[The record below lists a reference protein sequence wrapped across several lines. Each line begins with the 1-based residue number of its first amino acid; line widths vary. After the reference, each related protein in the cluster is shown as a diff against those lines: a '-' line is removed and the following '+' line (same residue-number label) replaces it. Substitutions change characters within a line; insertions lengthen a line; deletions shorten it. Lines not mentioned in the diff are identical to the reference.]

1 MVEPHTERPA
11 TAEDSSAVQAGTY
24 SELVNTV
31 LFFVSQGTE
40 KGLIQLTDDYDG
52 DVEEDLNRACLE
64 VAKDDPLG
72 AYAVDFIK
80 NDCTKVL
87 TTYEATITIS
97 YRRTREQIRSLVNV
111 TGTSAIRDE
120 VRAALADFQSEVA
133 LRVGYFTESADSIA
147 ALVRQAYYD
156 EPAGA
161 LGMPEFTV
169 SLYPAS
175 GGQQRIVEILL
186 TYPEYTQALRQKS
199 VVFFFFKQK
208 TAYEISAC
216 LVGSDVPYLKSVES
230 PYERQY
236 HEKMRRIIG
245 KDYDY
250 VEYNDS
256 RTGEPYQSAD
266 TTHKDLGGFVQYN
279 TLVSNGRSYRYI
291 GQFVSSR
298 YCFDFS
304 TDAAGVPCMYYYGFG
319 HGVGMSQCGAVG
331 YAAEEGMGYRDI
343 LKHYYSGVS
352 IRTVGS
358 GTSSGGGLFSWLR
371 RLLGM

>member
-1 MVEPHTERPA
+1 MMKQKLALLLTALLLLTGCSSLLENPYAVVEPHTERPA

-133 LRVGYFTESADSIA
+133 LRVGYF
-147 ALVRQAYYD
+147 L
-156 EPAGA
+156 
-161 LGMPEFTV
+161 
-169 SLYPAS
+169 SL
-175 GGQQRIVEILL
+175 IHI
-186 TYPEYTQALRQKS
+186 
-199 VVFFFFKQK
+199 
-208 TAYEISAC
+208 
-216 LVGSDVPYLKSVES
+216 
-230 PYERQY
+230 
-236 HEKMRRIIG
+236 
-245 KDYDY
+245 
-250 VEYNDS
+250 
-256 RTGEPYQSAD
+256 
-266 TTHKDLGGFVQYN
+266 
-279 TLVSNGRSYRYI
+279 
-291 GQFVSSR
+291 
-298 YCFDFS
+298 
-304 TDAAGVPCMYYYGFG
+304 
-319 HGVGMSQCGAVG
+319 
-331 YAAEEGMGYRDI
+331 
-343 LKHYYSGVS
+343 
-352 IRTVGS
+352 
-358 GTSSGGGLFSWLR
+358 
-371 RLLGM
+371 

>member
-1 MVEPHTERPA
+1 MALKRGMAAALALSCALLLTGCSSLLENPYAVVEPHTERPA

-186 TYPEYTQALRQKS
+186 TYPEDTQALRQKS
-199 VVFFFFKQK
+199 DDLQS
-208 TAYEISAC
+208 TADALVLPLRPHQLSPSARQAELFS
-216 LVGSDVPYLKSVES
+216 LVREHVRARPDGGPTAWDAL
-230 PYERQY
+230 
-236 HEKMRRIIG
+236 
-245 KDYDY
+245 
-250 VEYNDS
+250 
-256 RTGEPYQSAD
+256 
-266 TTHKDLGGFVQYN
+266 LGGQR
-279 TLVSNGRSYRYI
+279 G
-291 GQFVSSR
+291 
-298 YCFDFS
+298 
-304 TDAAGVPCMYYYGFG
+304 AGPDLSAPQREDGG
-319 HGVGMSQCGAVG
+319 WL
-331 YAAEEGMGYRDI
+331 R
-343 LKHYYSGVS
+343 
-352 IRTVGS
+352 
-358 GTSSGGGLFSWLR
+358 SGGGYSERRTPLLEPAHRRRRRPLCRSHPR
-371 RLLGM
+371 RLRHHLFRRRSSLPGLRVGGRGRKCGKFELTP

>member
-133 LRVGYFTESADSIA
+133 LRWATSLRAPTPLPPWCGRPTTTSPPAPWACRSLPSPSTPPPAGSSALWRSCSPIPRTPRRCVKRAMTSRARQMPWCSLSGPISSPPPPGRPSSFPWFGSTSAPGRTAAPPPGTPCWAHGADSEGL
-147 ALVRQAYYD
+147 ALTFQLLSGKMEVGSVLVEGTLNG
-156 EPAGA
+156 EPHFWNQLTADGGA
-161 LGMPEFTV
+161 HYVDLTRD
-169 SLYPAS
+169 AS
-175 GGQQRIVEILL
+175 GTTYSAADLL
-186 TYPEYTQALRQKS
+186 SL
-199 VVFFFFKQK
+199 
-208 TAYEISAC
+208 
-216 LVGSDVPYLKSVES
+216 G
-230 PYERQY
+230 
-236 HEKMRRIIG
+236 
-245 KDYDY
+245 Y
-250 VEYNDS
+250 V
-256 RTGEPYQSAD
+256 
-266 TTHKDLGGFVQYN
+266 LGGR
-279 TLVSNGRSYRYI
+279 GRKMQKNLELSPL
-291 GQFVSSR
+291 
-298 YCFDFS
+298 
-304 TDAAGVPCMYYYGFG
+304 T
-319 HGVGMSQCGAVG
+319 
-331 YAAEEGMGYRDI
+331 AAERFAI
-343 LKHYYSGVS
+343 
-352 IRTVGS
+352 I
-358 GTSSGGGLFSWLR
+358 
-371 RLLGM
+371 

>member
-1 MVEPHTERPA
+1 MALKRGMAAALALSCALLLTGCSSLLENPYAVVEPHTERPA

-133 LRVGYFTESADSIA
+133 LRVGYF
-147 ALVRQAYYD
+147 
-156 EPAGA
+156 

-186 TYPEYTQALRQKS
+186 TYPEDTQALRQKS
-199 VVFFFFKQK
+199 DDLQS
-208 TAYEISAC
+208 TADALVLPLRPHQLSPSARQAE
-216 LVGSDVPYLKSVES
+216 LFSLVREHVRARPDGGSTAWDALLGDGADSEGLALTFQLLSGKMEVGSVLVE
-230 PYERQY
+230 
-236 HEKMRRIIG
+236 G
-245 KDYDY
+245 TL
-250 VEYNDS
+250 N
-256 RTGEPYQSAD
+256 GEPHFWNQLTADGGAHYVDLTRDASGTTYSAA
-266 TTHKDLGGFVQYN
+266 DL
-279 TLVSNGRSYRYI
+279 LSL
-291 GQFVSSR
+291 
-298 YCFDFS
+298 
-304 TDAAGVPCMYYYGFG
+304 
-319 HGVGMSQCGAVG
+319 G
-331 YAAEEGMGYRDI
+331 YVWEGAEENAEN
-343 LKHYYSGVS
+343 LN
-352 IRTVGS
+352 
-358 GTSSGGGLFSWLR
+358 
-371 RLLGM
+371 

>member
-1 MVEPHTERPA
+1 MQWWSRTRSVRA

-147 ALVRQAYYD
+147 ALVRPGLLRRARRR
-156 EPAGA
+156 PGHAGVYR
-161 LGMPEFTV
+161 LP
-169 SLYPAS
+169 LP
-175 GGQQRIVEILL
+175 R
-186 TYPEYTQALRQKS
+186 LRR
-199 VVFFFFKQK
+199 
-208 TAYEISAC
+208 AAAHC
-216 LVGSDVPYLKSVES
+216 GDHAHL
-230 PYERQY
+230 
-236 HEKMRRIIG
+236 
-245 KDYDY
+245 
-250 VEYNDS
+250 S
-256 RTGEPYQSAD
+256 RGHP
-266 TTHKDLGGFVQYN
+266 
-279 TLVSNGRSYRYI
+279 
-291 GQFVSSR
+291 
-298 YCFDFS
+298 
-304 TDAAGVPCMYYYGFG
+304 DAA
-319 HGVGMSQCGAVG
+319 SK
-331 YAAEEGMGYRDI
+331 ER
-343 LKHYYSGVS
+343 
-352 IRTVGS
+352 
-358 GTSSGGGLFSWLR
+358 
-371 RLLGM
+371 

>member
-1 MVEPHTERPA
+1 MWTSCYE
-11 TAEDSSAVQAGTY
+11 G
-24 SELVNTV
+24 
-31 LFFVSQGTE
+31 FFVSQGTE

-175 GGQQRIVEILL
+175 GGQQRIVEVLL
-186 TYPEYTQALRQKS
+186 TYPEDTQALRQKS
-199 VVFFFFKQK
+199 DDLQS
-208 TAYEISAC
+208 TADA
-216 LVGSDVPYLKSVES
+216 LVLPLR
-230 PYERQY
+230 PPIR
-236 HEKMRRIIG
+236 
-245 KDYDY
+245 
-250 VEYNDS
+250 S
-256 RTGEPYQSAD
+256 RKRGQNLL
-266 TTHKDLGGFVQYN
+266 HL
-279 TLVSNGRSYRYI
+279 LI
-291 GQFVSSR
+291 GQGTGKTVCNLRVVPLRLSSVNLLPLLR
-298 YCFDFS
+298 DSPFISKD
-304 TDAAGVPCMYYYGFG
+304 PRPE
-319 HGVGMSQCGAVG
+319 HGSVNKGKRPQ
-331 YAAEEGMGYRDI
+331 RDENK
-343 LKHYYSGVS
+343 L
-352 IRTVGS
+352 
-358 GTSSGGGLFSWLR
+358 LF
-371 RLLGM
+371 

>member
-1 MVEPHTERPA
+1 MRRALLALALCCALSMTGCSALLERPYAVVESHTEQPA
-11 TAEDSSAVQAGTY
+11 AGDGSSVQAGTY
-24 SELVNTV
+24 SELVNAV

-40 KGLIQLTDDYDG
+40 VGELQLVEYTG

-64 VAKDDPLG
+64 VATEDPLG

-80 NDCTKVL
+80 NQYTRVL

-97 YRRTREQIRSLVNV
+97 YRRTREQINSLVNV

-186 TYPEYTQALRQKS
+186 TDRKS
-199 VVFFFFKQK
+199 VV
-208 TAYEISAC
+208 
-216 LVGSDVPYLKSVES
+216 
-230 PYERQY
+230 
-236 HEKMRRIIG
+236 
-245 KDYDY
+245 
-250 VEYNDS
+250 
-256 RTGEPYQSAD
+256 
-266 TTHKDLGGFVQYN
+266 
-279 TLVSNGRSYRYI
+279 
-291 GQFVSSR
+291 
-298 YCFDFS
+298 
-304 TDAAGVPCMYYYGFG
+304 
-319 HGVGMSQCGAVG
+319 
-331 YAAEEGMGYRDI
+331 
-343 LKHYYSGVS
+343 
-352 IRTVGS
+352 
-358 GTSSGGGLFSWLR
+358 
-371 RLLGM
+371 

>member
-1 MVEPHTERPA
+1 MALKRGIAAALALSCALLLTGSSSLLESPYAVVEPHTERPA

-186 TYPEYTQALRQKS
+186 TYPEDTQALRQKS
-199 VVFFFFKQK
+199 DDLQS
-208 TAYEISAC
+208 TADALVLPLRPHQLSPSA
-216 LVGSDVPYLKSVES
+216 
-230 PYERQY
+230 R
-236 HEKMRRIIG
+236 
-245 KDYDY
+245 
-250 VEYNDS
+250 
-256 RTGEPYQSAD
+256 
-266 TTHKDLGGFVQYN
+266 
-279 TLVSNGRSYRYI
+279 
-291 GQFVSSR
+291 
-298 YCFDFS
+298 
-304 TDAAGVPCMYYYGFG
+304 
-319 HGVGMSQCGAVG
+319 
-331 YAAEEGMGYRDI
+331 
-343 LKHYYSGVS
+343 
-352 IRTVGS
+352 
-358 GTSSGGGLFSWLR
+358 
-371 RLLGM
+371 

>member
-1 MVEPHTERPA
+1 MALKRGMAAALALSCALLLTGCSSLLENPYAVVEPHTERPA

-175 GGQQRIVEILL
+175 GGQQRIVEVLL
-186 TYPEYTQALRQKS
+186 TYPEDTQALRQKS
-199 VVFFFFKQK
+199 DDLQS
-208 TAYEISAC
+208 TADALVLPLRPHQLSPSARQAE
-216 LVGSDVPYLKSVES
+216 LFSLVREHVRARPEGGPTAWDALLGDGADSEGLALTFQLLSGKMEVGSVLVE
-230 PYERQY
+230 
-236 HEKMRRIIG
+236 G
-245 KDYDY
+245 TL
-250 VEYNDS
+250 N
-256 RTGEPYQSAD
+256 GEPHFWNQLTADGGAHYVDLTRDASGTTYSAA
-266 TTHKDLGGFVQYN
+266 DL
-279 TLVSNGRSYRYI
+279 LSL
-291 GQFVSSR
+291 
-298 YCFDFS
+298 
-304 TDAAGVPCMYYYGFG
+304 
-319 HGVGMSQCGAVG
+319 G
-331 YAAEEGMGYRDI
+331 YVWEGAEENAEN
-343 LKHYYSGVS
+343 LN
-352 IRTVGS
+352 
-358 GTSSGGGLFSWLR
+358 
-371 RLLGM
+371 